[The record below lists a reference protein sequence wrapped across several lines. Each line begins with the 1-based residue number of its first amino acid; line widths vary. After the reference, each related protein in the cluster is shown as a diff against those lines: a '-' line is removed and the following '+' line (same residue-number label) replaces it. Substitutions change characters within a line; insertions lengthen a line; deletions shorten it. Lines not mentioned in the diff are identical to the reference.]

1 MPRDAL
7 LSDSCR
13 PRRYCY
19 CLLDR
24 RLRVHTV
31 LMRARDKTYA
41 PIKIYHGTCTEYGST
56 LQRYKKAKYSHLR
69 PRVESLIEQSVY
81 QTNNKFTIH
90 AARAARRPFLA
101 FSAHARAHAPA
112 FLTSHQNPSNSA
124 WSSSWHSLVS
134 VTSCSA
140 SNHSNAD
147 ETKTSGLTEPRSPK
161 ASSHA
166 KCAPRKKACSLMSL
180 APSRRL
186 PYRREMS
193 FCSSLPGWGYGLRAT
208 GWG

>member
-1 MPRDAL
+1 MPRARRAAL
-7 LSDSCR
+7 L
-13 PRRYCY
+13 
-19 CLLDR
+19 
-24 RLRVHTV
+24 
-31 LMRARDKTYA
+31 
-41 PIKIYHGTCTEYGST
+41 
-56 LQRYKKAKYSHLR
+56 
-69 PRVESLIEQSVY
+69 
-81 QTNNKFTIH
+81 
-90 AARAARRPFLA
+90 FLA
-101 FSAHARAHAPA
+101 FSAPAHAPA

-166 KCAPRKKACSLMSL
+166 KCAPRKKACSLMSR

>member
-1 MPRDAL
+1 MPR
-7 LSDSCR
+7 
-13 PRRYCY
+13 
-19 CLLDR
+19 
-24 RLRVHTV
+24 
-31 LMRARDKTYA
+31 
-41 PIKIYHGTCTEYGST
+41 
-56 LQRYKKAKYSHLR
+56 
-69 PRVESLIEQSVY
+69 
-81 QTNNKFTIH
+81 
-90 AARAARRPFLA
+90 ARRAPLLFLA
-101 FSAHARAHAPA
+101 FSAPAHAPA

-124 WSSSWHSLVS
+124 WSSSWHGLVS

-166 KCAPRKKACSLMSL
+166 KCAPRKKACSLMSR

-193 FCSSLPGWGYGLRAT
+193 FCSSLPGWGYGLQAT

>member
-1 MPRDAL
+1 MRDSVE
-7 LSDSCR
+7 LS
-13 PRRYCY
+13 P
-19 CLLDR
+19 
-24 RLRVHTV
+24 
-31 LMRARDKTYA
+31 
-41 PIKIYHGTCTEYGST
+41 TEYGSMV
-56 LQRYKKAKYSHLR
+56 QDKSAKYSYLR
-69 PRVESLIEQSVY
+69 PRVAIIEQTTEIRVHHKRI
-81 QTNNKFTIH
+81 TKTIIYGFMPR
-90 AARAARRPFLA
+90 ARRAALLFLA
-101 FSAHARAHAPA
+101 FSAPAHAPA

>member
-1 MPRDAL
+1 MLLERSVRAL
-7 LSDSCR
+7 PSLAACYTTHSCR
-13 PRRYCY
+13 PRR
-19 CLLDR
+19 
-24 RLRVHTV
+24 LRVY
-31 LMRARDKTYA
+31 ARDRETYHLRYK
-41 PIKIYHGTCTEYGST
+41 IKVPNTALYSIVTYDLNRTEYT
-56 LQRYKKAKYSHLR
+56 KRT
-69 PRVESLIEQSVY
+69 I
-81 QTNNKFTIH
+81 KFTIH
-90 AARAARRPFLA
+90 AARAARAPLSRVLRERTRPHF
-101 FSAHARAHAPA
+101 
-112 FLTSHQNPSNSA
+112 SHQNPSNSA
-124 WSSSWHSLVS
+124 WSSSWHGLVS

-140 SNHSNAD
+140 SNHSNTD
-147 ETKTSGLTEPRSPK
+147 GTKTSGLTEPRSPK